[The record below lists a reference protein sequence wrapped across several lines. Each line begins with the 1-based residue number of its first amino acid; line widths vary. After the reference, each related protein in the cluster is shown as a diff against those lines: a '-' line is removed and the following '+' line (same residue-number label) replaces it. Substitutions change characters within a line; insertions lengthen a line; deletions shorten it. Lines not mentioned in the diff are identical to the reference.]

1 MQHAQ
6 SGRRTRSTLAW
17 RRSYT
22 ISACALARHKAK
34 VKIANEIER
43 KEQEATRGLIEAA
56 SVECPNVGVS
66 AAEAWILAYGVAWER
81 LQQAQGAEEQ
91 PEQVDEQLEQ
101 AKCVEEEQPGDM
113 DVNLGG
119 GGLLAEELGEYDV
132 GDYSEGAEFAILLRL
147 AAGLHLLDAWRR
159 HRLLRRRCGR

>member
-34 VKIANEIER
+34 VKIANEMER

-91 PEQVDEQLEQ
+91 PEQVDEQFSTSAVAVCWLRNS
-101 AKCVEEEQPGDM
+101 ADTKSGITVRARSC
-113 DVNLGG
+113 
-119 GGLLAEELGEYDV
+119 
-132 GDYSEGAEFAILLRL
+132 AILLRP
-147 AAGLHLLDAWRR
+147 AAGLHLLDAWWR
-159 HRLLRRRCGR
+159 HWLLRRRCGR